1 MKYTTHRPRAGA
13 ALLLSLLVLAAAAPP
28 WAPAS
33 AQATTVTTNE
43 TIPFTDTRSNPCN
56 LDLVTFSGELHVTN
70 SVTTDAGG
78 GTHVRSHVN
87 YQDVSGTGSPS
98 GLSYRVVTTTNES
111 LNDNDGPQSEL
122 TVIQVVRLISQGSAP
137 NFQLQVVLHITINAN
152 GQTTSEVTETRIMC
166 RG

>member
-1 MKYTTHRPRAGA
+1 MKSTHLPRLGA
-13 ALLLSLLVLAAAAPP
+13 AFLVSLLALAASSDATTAA
-28 WAPAS
+28 

-56 LDLVTFSGELHVTN
+56 LDLVTFSGDLHIAN
-70 SVTTDAGG
+70 HVTTDSSG

-87 YQDVSGTGSPS
+87 YQNVSGTGAPS
-98 GLSYRVVTTTNES
+98 GATYRVVTSTNET

-137 NFQLQVVLHITINAN
+137 NFQLQIVLHITINAN
-152 GQTTSEVTETRIMC
+152 GQTTSEVTETRIIC

>member
-1 MKYTTHRPRAGA
+1 MKHQAHLSRFGA
-13 ALLLSLLVLAAAAPP
+13 SLLLCVLASAATLAPT
-28 WAPAS
+28 PAA

-43 TIPFTDTRSNPCN
+43 TIPFTDTRVNPCN
-56 LDLVTFSGELHVTN
+56 QDLVTFSGNMHVAN
-70 SVTTDAGG
+70 HVTTDAGG

-87 YQDVSGTGSPS
+87 YQNVLGTGAPS
-98 GLSYRVVTTTNES
+98 GLTYRVKTTTNET

-152 GQTTSEVTETRIMC
+152 GQTTSEVTESRIAC